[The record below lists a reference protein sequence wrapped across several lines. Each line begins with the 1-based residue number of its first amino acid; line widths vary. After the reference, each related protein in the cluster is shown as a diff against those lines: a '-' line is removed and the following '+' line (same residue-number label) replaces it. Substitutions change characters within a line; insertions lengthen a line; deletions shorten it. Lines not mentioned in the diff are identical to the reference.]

1 MGVKARGSGPHRQL
15 LAQDET
21 LLHPQD
27 HSRGSAGVGESLW
40 DQCNVEAKPRAG
52 SRAEPVAGSHAPPA
66 AAGPH
71 SAGRGVPVLWCGC
84 DGCVKR

>member
-15 LAQDET
+15 LAQDEA

-40 DQCNVEAKPRAG
+40 DQCNVEAKPRA
-52 SRAEPVAGSHAPPA
+52 EPVAGSHAPPA
-66 AAGPH
+66 AARSP
-71 SAGRGVPVLWCGC
+71 
-84 DGCVKR
+84 